1 MKDDLVTEIQSL
13 AKDGFKCS
21 QIMMALALK
30 RQGKEE
36 PNLIRAMG
44 GLIVGVGYTGKICG
58 ALTGGA
64 CLISLYA
71 GRGRVDEKEHPKLW
85 PMIEGFVEWF
95 ESEVG
100 ENKGIIDCDKI
111 LEREGATSPGPEICG
126 PIVVKAYRKAIAIL
140 EVNDL

>member
-71 GRGRVDEKEHPKLW
+71 GRGRVDEKEH
-85 PMIEGFVEWF
+85 
-95 ESEVG
+95 S
-100 ENKGIIDCDKI
+100 
-111 LEREGATSPGPEICG
+111 
-126 PIVVKAYRKAIAIL
+126 
-140 EVNDL
+140 